1 MSGRRFPSPPGS
13 YSFRF
18 GSVTETGNDPAN
30 PKPTFTQTL
39 PGSLGGKPGSV
50 IGSWLRE
57 DQSP

>member
-1 MSGRRFPSPPGS
+1 VSGRRFPSPPGS

-50 IGSWLRE
+50 IGS
-57 DQSP
+57 